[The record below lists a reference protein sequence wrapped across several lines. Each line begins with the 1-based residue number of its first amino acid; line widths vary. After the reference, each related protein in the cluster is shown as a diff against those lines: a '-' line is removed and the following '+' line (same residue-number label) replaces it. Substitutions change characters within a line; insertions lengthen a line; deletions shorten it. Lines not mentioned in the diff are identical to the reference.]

1 MEPRA
6 VVLVVLLALVPMAA
20 MAKPMDTSLRP
31 LPRPKVSAL
40 PAQPDLSAA
49 SVNPKDAAPLKK
61 PRPMPRPET
70 LVAVGP
76 PAVATPIPRL
86 SWSRP
91 QPRPR
96 GLATKAAEP
105 EIVAIAKTT
114 PKTKTKSKNGSVCG
128 DPSIKGQV
136 LARITSRTKGCGVAE
151 PVQIT
156 SVEGVALSE
165 AAIMDCATAKALK
178 TWVIKGL
185 QPAFGQT
192 RVVKLEVAA
201 HYICRPRNNVKG
213 NRISEHGK
221 GRAIDISAII
231 LEDGQVLSV
240 ARDWGKTLRR
250 VYKAACGIFG
260 TTLGPGS
267 DGHHEDHMH
276 FDTARHRG
284 GSYCR

>member
-1 MEPRA
+1 MGLRV
-6 VVLVVLLALVPMAA
+6 VVLIVALGLVPLMSL
-20 MAKPMDTSLRP
+20 AKPMDTSLRP
-31 LPRPKVSAL
+31 LPRPT
-40 PAQPDLSAA
+40 AA
-49 SVNPKDAAPLKK
+49 TPTDPQDIAADPVPNEK
-61 PRPMPRPET
+61 PRPRPRPALGVT
-70 LVAVGP
+70 AASSAAPV
-76 PAVATPIPRL
+76 TPGL
-86 SWSRP
+86 SWPRP
-91 QPRPR
+91 QPRPA
-96 GLATKAAEP
+96 GVSTKAMAP
-105 EIVAIAKTT
+105 QAVAIAAPTQKT
-114 PKTKTKSKNGSVCG
+114 KTKTKSKKGSVCG

-136 LARITSRTKGCGVAE
+136 LAPITSRTKGCGVDE
-151 PVQIT
+151 PVRIT

-178 TWVIKGL
+178 TWVVKGL

-201 HYICRPRNNVKG
+201 HYDCRPRNNVKG
-213 NRISEHGK
+213 NTISEHGK

-231 LEDGQVLSV
+231 LDNGQVLSV

-267 DGHHEDHMH
+267 DGYHEDHMH